1 MTAAESHVPRRRQV
15 DPVPGHQFD
24 VYAVASGRLVQAI
37 SIDGSSQGTCLP
49 VTFVRKGTTATSQN
63 TPPGDAE
70 YTAAL
75 DQLINGLAVG

>member
-1 MTAAESHVPRRRQV
+1 M
-15 DPVPGHQFD
+15 
-24 VYAVASGRLVQAI
+24 QAI